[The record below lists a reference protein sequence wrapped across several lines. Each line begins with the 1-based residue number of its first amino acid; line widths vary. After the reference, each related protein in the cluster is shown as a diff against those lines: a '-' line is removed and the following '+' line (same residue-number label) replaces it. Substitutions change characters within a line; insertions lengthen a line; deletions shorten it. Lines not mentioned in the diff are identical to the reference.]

1 MAFWS
6 ANLLG
11 TVRRACIR
19 PGNKVQMAANMWAN
33 GDVSQLVTLGSSL
46 NLEAWMQKAVSY
58 ARSQM
63 ALNGASQEKI
73 AGANEFIEILTQ
85 LPVEEQPPKDAP
97 DKSAL
102 PSYG

>member
-1 MAFWS
+1 MIS
-6 ANLLG
+6 PRLLFQRIHKEDAKRLS
-11 TVRRACIR
+11 VA
-19 PGNKVQMAANMWAN
+19 
-33 GDVSQLVTLGSSL
+33 LE
-46 NLEAWMQKAVSY
+46 EAWLQKAVSY

-85 LPVEEQPPKDAP
+85 LPVEEKPPKEAP